1 MAQGGKTLQADN
13 FVLLDGL
20 RGLGAI
26 LVLVGHTMQ
35 LWGPFWAPSGA
46 VIVDLFFLLSGFVIA
61 YSYEPKFAAGMRAG
75 EFMIHRVVRLYP
87 LYLLGTLLGFIGL
100 TVMAIGDADGGER
113 SGQYVLQLIPQ
124 LFMLPAPQAFGS
136 PDVYSLNV
144 PAWTLFF
151 ELLVNLVYV
160 LAYRWLRNVRVLAIL
175 VLLCAAGLA
184 ATVFT
189 LGRIDAGS
197 DWATFWAGFGRASFG
212 FFAGV
217 LTFRLLGSP
226 RQTKRPVSNWSFV
239 ILFAIPVACFFPASP
254 ELRPFVDLILAMIL
268 GMPLLWI
275 SQSVAPPP
283 IFNRLFTIGGRIS
296 YAIYILHQPF
306 REVADRIG
314 WHTKMIYEI
323 APLPGIL
330 VMATVLSLAYF
341 AEKYY
346 DRPVRRWVAA
356 SMKKRAARRQ
366 FEQQTDNAATAIH
379 AE

>member
-1 MAQGGKTLQADN
+1 MAPGGKTLQADN

-20 RGLGAI
+20 RGLGAV
-26 LVLVGHTMQ
+26 LVLIGHTMQ

-87 LYLLGTLLGFIGL
+87 LYILGTLLGFIGL
-100 TVMAIGDADGGER
+100 MVMTIGDADGGER
-113 SGQYVLQLIPQ
+113 GGQYGLQLIPQ
-124 LFMLPAPQAFGS
+124 LFMLPAPAALGS

-151 ELLVNLVYV
+151 ELVVNVVYV
-160 LAYRWLRNVRVLAIL
+160 LAFRWLRDTRVLVVIT
-175 VLLCAAGLA
+175 LLCALGLA

-217 LTFRLLGSP
+217 LAYRLLGSP

-239 ILFAIPVACFFPASP
+239 ILFAIPVACFLPATP
-254 ELRPFVDLILAMIL
+254 ELRPFIDLTLAVIL
-268 GMPLLWI
+268 GIPLLWI

-283 IFNRLFTIGGRIS
+283 QFNQLFTIGGRIS
-296 YAIYILHQPF
+296 YGIYILHQPF
-306 REVADRIG
+306 REVADRIA
-314 WHTKMIYEI
+314 WRTNAIYEI

-330 VMATVLSLAYF
+330 IMTMVLSLAYF

-356 SMKKRAARRQ
+356 QMKARATRRQ
-366 FEQQTDNAATAIH
+366 YERSTGAFVAD
-379 AE
+379 